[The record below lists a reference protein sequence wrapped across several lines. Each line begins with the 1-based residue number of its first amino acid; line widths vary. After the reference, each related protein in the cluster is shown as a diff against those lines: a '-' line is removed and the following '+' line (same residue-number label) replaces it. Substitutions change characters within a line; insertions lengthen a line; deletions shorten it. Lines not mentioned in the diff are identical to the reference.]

1 MTLPAAPFH
10 MINAFGPSPY
20 AGNQASVV
28 LFPKGD
34 PRTKDDA
41 YMQTV
46 ARDFN
51 LSETAFLHPL
61 DDADV
66 PVYSLRWFTP
76 ADVSFSWLL

>member
-1 MTLPAAPFH
+1 
-10 MINAFGPSPY
+10 
-20 AGNQASVV
+20 
-28 LFPKGD
+28 
-34 PRTKDDA
+34 
-41 YMQTV
+41 MQTV